1 MISLLIFF
9 FLIFTNE
16 YNWIESYLD
25 NDILWL
31 ENSLNW
37 ENAFD
42 LVLNEFS
49 IYIFFST
56 PFFKNNHFFLDY
68 FTKLSFIDIM
78 LISEKKEKFFSRKLY
93 EIFMWDILNSFNN
106 KFFFFQFFFYSDYQD
121 MIILLTHY
129 SPELIF
135 ALVDYV
141 NIYWYNKV
149 LTYTPAIVFDS
160 FQDSLNSSISEFIEF
175 LFLFFIFTWI
185 IILFINIFRILKWN
199 NSVESYWIRIF
210 YYLNSMSKESR
221 TQLEI
226 TIQAFF
232 FFFLYWTM
240 LIATF
245 DDDQEELIEIFNTNF
260 FLFFCLL
267 ILILITKYSQ
277 HYFAFLEAS
286 VSEGKNVSFVFKQ
299 FFRDFINTF
308 ALFLRF
314 FILLF
319 RLNVY
324 DALDDFY
331 DSYYIFV
338 GDFDDDEY
346 LSESFF
352 FLYSLSYI
360 DSDNNDDRSFTFEDE
375 NEFLI
380 DIYYLY
386 FIIWGKF
393 LTFIFFILEE
403 ILRLSLAFYICYLI
417 IFEVHSVNNS
427 YLEDFYFFVNKQNVN
442 SFNKKINKNT
452 LK

>member
-1 MISLLIFF
+1 M
-9 FLIFTNE
+9 IFTNE

-31 ENSLNW
+31 ENTLNW
-37 ENAFD
+37 ENSFD
-42 LVLNEFS
+42 LILNEFS
-49 IYIFFST
+49 IYAFFST

-68 FTKLSFIDIM
+68 FTKISFIDLI
-78 LISEKKEKFFSRKLY
+78 LISEKKESFFSKKLY
-93 EIFMWDILNSFNN
+93 DMILWDICNSVNN
-106 KFFFFQFFFYSDYQD
+106 RFFFIQFFFYSDYQD
-121 MIILLTHY
+121 LIILITHY

-135 ALVDYV
+135 ALTDYL
-141 NIYWYNKV
+141 NTYWYNNT
-149 LTYTPAIVFDS
+149 LSFTPSALFDS

-175 LFLFFIFTWI
+175 LILFFIFSWT
-185 IILFINIFRILKWN
+185 ILIFINVFRISKWN
-199 NSVESYWIRIF
+199 NPIEIYWNRIF
-210 YYLNSMSKESR
+210 YYLNSMSRESR
-221 TQLEI
+221 VQFEVV
-226 TIQAFF
+226 IQAFF

-260 FLFFCLL
+260 FIFFCLL
-267 ILILITKYSQ
+267 ILFLIIKYSQ

-324 DALDDFY
+324 DTLDDFY
-331 DSYYIFV
+331 DSYYIFL

-346 LSESFF
+346 LSETFF
-352 FLYSLSYI
+352 FLYSITYI
-360 DSDNNDDRSFTFEDE
+360 DIDNNDDRAYSLEDE

-380 DIYYLY
+380 DLYYLY
-386 FIIWGKF
+386 FIFWAKLF
-393 LTFIFFILEE
+393 TFIFFILEE

-427 YLEDFYFFVNKQNVN
+427 YLEDSYFYNLKQNSNFLNNKKMN
-442 SFNKKINKNT
+442 SFFK
-452 LK
+452 